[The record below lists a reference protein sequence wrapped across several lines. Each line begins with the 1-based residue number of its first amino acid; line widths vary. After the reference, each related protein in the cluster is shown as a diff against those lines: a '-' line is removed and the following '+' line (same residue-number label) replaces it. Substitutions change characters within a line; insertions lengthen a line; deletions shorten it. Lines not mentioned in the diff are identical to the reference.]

1 MSLLQVDQVGK
12 SFGAQV
18 LFAPFSAQVARGDRI
33 ALVGDNGVGK
43 STLLSILAGVEEPS
57 SGKLHRASGLH
68 VGYLPQVARLS
79 GEGTLLQAMR
89 RAFADLFAMEEE
101 LRRLE
106 KGMAGARA
114 EDLERYDA
122 LLHTF
127 EREGGYEAEAKVR
140 SVLAGVGFA
149 VEEFD
154 RPVAILSGGEEARAA
169 LARVLVEEPDLLLL
183 DEPTNH
189 LDFAALDWLEESLSE
204 FQGAILIVSH
214 DRHLLDRTATKTW
227 EVAFSEVTLFR
238 GGYTQSRLERE
249 AERARR
255 LETYKEQE
263 ATVERYRD
271 FIRRHHAGQK
281 HGQAKDREKKL
292 ERLEKE
298 RVERPR
304 DADRITLSIPMGA
317 ASGKRVLV
325 TESLEIGF
333 SRALFSCEDLV
344 LYRGEKVAVIG
355 ENGCGK
361 TTLLRT
367 ITGQTAPVAGKVA
380 LGHGVRPAVFSQTQE
395 GLDGNGTVLDLL
407 LSRSGLSISQARGL
421 LGRFLFSGDDALKR
435 MKALSGGERSRI
447 ALALLSLIEGN
458 LLLLDEPTNHLDLA
472 SQEILEQ
479 ALVAYEGTVLLVSH
493 DRALL
498 EAVTTQ
504 VWEVRD
510 ERLRVVPR
518 GYRAYRERGGSG
530 VAEPSSPPARAE
542 RERKVKRQD
551 LTPALPRPEKADRY
565 QERRREEARRALEA
579 EIEGLEERLAGL
591 ERSLAEASEEGD
603 GLRVGE
609 LGARH
614 AQARAALE
622 GRVAAWE
629 RLAGG
634 ET

>member
-57 SGKLHRASGLH
+57 GGKLHRASGLH

-227 EVAFSEVTLFR
+227 EIAFSEVTLFR

>member
-1 MSLLQVDQVGK
+1 M
-12 SFGAQV
+12 
-18 LFAPFSAQVARGDRI
+18 
-33 ALVGDNGVGK
+33 
-43 STLLSILAGVEEPS
+43 
-57 SGKLHRASGLH
+57 
-68 VGYLPQVARLS
+68 
-79 GEGTLLQAMR
+79 
-89 RAFADLFAMEEE
+89 
-101 LRRLE
+101 
-106 KGMAGARA
+106 
-114 EDLERYDA
+114 
-122 LLHTF
+122 
-127 EREGGYEAEAKVR
+127 
-140 SVLAGVGFA
+140 
-149 VEEFD
+149 
-154 RPVAILSGGEEARAA
+154 
-169 LARVLVEEPDLLLL
+169 
-183 DEPTNH
+183 
-189 LDFAALDWLEESLSE
+189 
-204 FQGAILIVSH
+204 
-214 DRHLLDRTATKTW
+214 
-227 EVAFSEVTLFR
+227 TLFR
-238 GGYTQSRLERE
+238 GGYTQSRVQRE

-255 LETYKEQE
+255 LEVYEEQE
-263 ATVERYRD
+263 ATVDRYRD

-292 ERLEKE
+292 ERLEKG

-325 TESLEIGF
+325 TEALEIGF

-367 ITGQTAPVAGKVA
+367 ITGQVAPIAGKAA
-380 LGHGVRPAVFSQTQE
+380 LGHGVRPAAFSQTQE

-407 LSRSGLSISQARGL
+407 LTRSGLSISQARGL

-435 MKALSGGERSRI
+435 MRALSGGERSRI

-479 ALVAYEGTVLLVSH
+479 ALAAYEGTVLLVSH

-504 VWEVRD
+504 VWEVHD
-510 ERLRVVPR
+510 GRLRVVPR
-518 GYRAYRERGGSG
+518 GYRAYRER
-530 VAEPSSPPARAE
+530 AADTPEPPPPVRIE
-542 RERKVKRQD
+542 RRLPPPRKV
-551 LTPALPRPEKADRY
+551 LPRPEKADRY
-565 QERRREEARRALEA
+565 QERRKEEARRALEA
-579 EIEGLEERLAGL
+579 EIEGLEERLVDL

-609 LGARH
+609 LGANH

-622 GRVAAWE
+622 ERVAAWE

-634 ET
+634 EA

>member
-57 SGKLHRASGLH
+57 GGKLHRASGLH

-227 EVAFSEVTLFR
+227 EIAFSEVTLFR

-579 EIEGLEERLAGL
+579 EIEGLEERLADL

>member
-57 SGKLHRASGLH
+57 GGKLHRASGLH

-101 LRRLE
+101 LRCLE

-149 VEEFD
+149 AEEFD

-214 DRHLLDRTATKTW
+214 DRHLLDRVATKTW

-238 GGYTQSRLERE
+238 GGYTQSRVQRE

-255 LETYKEQE
+255 LEVYEDQE
-263 ATVERYRD
+263 ATVDRYRD

-292 ERLEKE
+292 ERLEKR

-325 TESLEIGF
+325 TEALEIGF

-542 RERKVKRQD
+542 RERKVKRQG

-579 EIEGLEERLAGL
+579 EIEGLEERLADL